1 MNPSKME
8 CMKPEVKF
16 HLGDEPIDANTLASE
31 LHEPAAG
38 AEVIFDGRVRNHNEG
53 FHVVALE
60 YQAYPVLALK
70 AGTRIL
76 HEEAERHGVLKV
88 IARHRTGVLQIG
100 DSAVWVGV
108 ASAHRGTAFDAARAI
123 MERLKY
129 ELPVW
134 KRETYVGGHA
144 AWVVPGP
151 AVMSMDEK
159 NHLKL

>member
-1 MNPSKME
+1 
-8 CMKPEVKF
+8 MKAEVKF
-16 HLGDEPIDANTLASE
+16 LLGDEPIDANTLASE

-53 FHVVALE
+53 LHVVGLE

-70 AGTRIL
+70 TGTRIL
-76 HEEAERHGVLKV
+76 REEAERHGILKA
-88 IARHRTGVLQIG
+88 IARHRTGALKIG

-123 MERLKY
+123 MERIKY

-134 KRETYVGGHA
+134 KKEAYVEGHS
-144 AWVVPGP
+144 AWVGP
-151 AVMSMDEK
+151 DQKSAETGR
-159 NHLKL
+159 